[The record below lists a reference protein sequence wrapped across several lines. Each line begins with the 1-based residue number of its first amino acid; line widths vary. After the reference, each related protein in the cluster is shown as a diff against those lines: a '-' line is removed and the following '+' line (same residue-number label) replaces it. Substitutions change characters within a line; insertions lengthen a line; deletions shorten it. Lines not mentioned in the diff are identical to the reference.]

1 MLNPGTKLFNNL
13 EFFQLQ
19 NRSNLDRFRTEFC
32 NKSILLLYVVPETEL
47 RNLVF
52 DFDFISF
59 DRLLRN
65 KYIRLKKGKIE
76 FSWNHRSKYND
87 ITKISRHISPGHRS
101 FDRRKICLTDG
112 KQRSTCPIN
121 STKIFLDRR
130 TMLQSRPVLH
140 SSTLFSGEYRSSPVT
155 EI

>member
-1 MLNPGTKLFNNL
+1 MA

-32 NKSILLLYVVPETEL
+32 NKSVLLLYVVPERGLEL

-65 KYIRLKKGKIE
+65 KYSMKKRKIE
-76 FSWNHRSKYND
+76 FPSNLRSKYND
-87 ITKISRHISPGHRS
+87 ITKISRHIPSEHRS
-101 FDRRKICLTDG
+101 FDRRKIWLTDG
-112 KQRSTCPIN
+112 KQCSACPIN

-140 SSTLFSGEYRSSPVT
+140 SSTLFSEYRSFPVA